1 MMSQNK
7 DEIIENERIE
17 EIEEIEKEENKS
29 GYSLVATFNNEK
41 YNKLLKI
48 NMEKPEYGIIHKLRD
63 MFKRKRIVLHEYYEQ
78 EKVVTITQAEGNI
91 RFSLINKRSID
102 LALRKIKN
110 ESTKEK
116 IQYVYLAEI
125 QILIKSLF
133 KEGID
138 SPIVLSLH
146 DQRFNDPSTGHLGTI
161 EGNLCYTKLLFTCHP
176 RYCVHIKDKNID
188 ETLSLHFKLLKRNL
202 MKEGNRIMTIHYS
215 ALYSFCNS
223 NYGEVYGNKPYIEI
237 NKECEDIATFIEPTI
252 QEYKIPI
259 NYELNIDDKKQ
270 FLDIANENSIIPIS
284 FAGRTLVRGGSSRR
298 LSTDKQITRSI
309 VTNNV
314 IKIFGQYFNGIDY
327 TTKIPILVDTG
338 TSHNYMN
345 HTKNKGLLIKE
356 KEIPYQYTDFN
367 GNKHICKQEVKVPII
382 IEGFRIIV
390 SCYIDS
396 FMTTDPEKHI
406 VLGNSFLNDL
416 EYYKIEKHKVTL
428 QIEGK
433 KIVCETC

>member
-1 MMSQNK
+1 MSQNK
-7 DEIIENERIE
+7 EELVDNEIIE
-17 EIEEIEKEENKS
+17 EIDEIEKEENKS
-29 GYSLVATFNNEK
+29 GYSLVATFNKEK
-41 YNKLLKI
+41 YNKLLKL
-48 NMEKPEYGIIHKLRD
+48 NMEKPEYGIIHRFRD
-63 MFKRKRIVLHEYYEQ
+63 MFKRKRIILHEYYEQ
-78 EKVVTITQAEGNI
+78 EKAVTITQAEGNI

-116 IQYVYLAEI
+116 IQYIYLAEI

-146 DQRFNDPSTGHLGTI
+146 DQRFTDPSIGHLGTI
-161 EGNLCYTKLLFTCHP
+161 EGNLCYTKLLFICHP

-188 ETLSLHFKLLKRNL
+188 ETLSLHFKLLKKNL

-223 NYGEVYGNKPYIEI
+223 NYGEIYGNKPYIEI
-237 NKECEDIATFIEPTI
+237 NKDCEDIATFIEPVI
-252 QEYKIPI
+252 QDYKIPI
-259 NYELNIDDKKQ
+259 NYELNIDDRKQ
-270 FLDIANENSIIPIS
+270 FLDNSNENSIIPIS
-284 FAGRTLVRGGSSRR
+284 FAGRTLVRGSSSRR
-298 LSTDKQITRSI
+298 LSTDKQIIKS
-309 VTNNV
+309 VPTNNV
-314 IKIFGQYFNGIDY
+314 IKILGQYFNGIDY
-327 TTKIPILVDTG
+327 TTKIHILLDTG

-345 HTKNKGLLIKE
+345 HTKNKGLLVKE
-356 KEIPYQYTDFN
+356 KEIPYEYTDFN

-382 IEGFRIIV
+382 IEGLRIIV
-390 SCYIDS
+390 ACYIDS

-416 EYYKIEKHKVTL
+416 EYYKIEPN
-428 QIEGK
+428 
-433 KIVCETC
+433 KITFLIQGQKIICETC